1 MAMARGGGKRGH
13 HRSRLCRGARKREE
27 EKGHARTG
35 TGGLRPQVVRGG
47 GGHRAPTWTA
57 ADWNPCLDAAA
68 RVASCRLACARPTS
82 EVTASFPIA
91 PASLAL
97 PSPGHRPQLASLH
110 QRSFQRSQA
119 FLPPSM
125 CEREEGWRLFS
136 PHQQLFS
143 PDAVRPPPPV
153 LASSGRKSRL
163 GSRARAAAEQPA
175 SALRRPRHGFRFAP
189 STPLGVVVRVGG
201 DWARRWTPTQQPPKL
216 SHSLS
221 LLSGRV
227 LLLLVHRGKMQKL
240 NYTKRKQGN
249 TQQTE
254 DRKNC
259 CRLRYSLLI
268 TVCPFH
274 YKGVRYL

>member
-1 MAMARGGGKRGH
+1 
-13 HRSRLCRGARKREE
+13 
-27 EKGHARTG
+27 
-35 TGGLRPQVVRGG
+35 V
-47 GGHRAPTWTA
+47 
-57 ADWNPCLDAAA
+57 
-68 RVASCRLACARPTS
+68 S
-82 EVTASFPIA
+82 E
-91 PASLAL
+91 
-97 PSPGHRPQLASLH
+97 R
-110 QRSFQRSQA
+110 R
-119 FLPPSM
+119 
-125 CEREEGWRLFS
+125 GWRLFS

-189 STPLGVVVRVGG
+189 STPLGVVVPVGG
-201 DWARRWTPTQQPPKL
+201 HKARRVDVDTTASEL

-221 LLSGRV
+221 LLSRRV
-227 LLLLVHRGKMQKL
+227 LLLLAQRGKMQKL